1 LILVYGTCVC
11 RIHSSYFY

>member
-11 RIHSSYFY
+11 RIHSSCFH